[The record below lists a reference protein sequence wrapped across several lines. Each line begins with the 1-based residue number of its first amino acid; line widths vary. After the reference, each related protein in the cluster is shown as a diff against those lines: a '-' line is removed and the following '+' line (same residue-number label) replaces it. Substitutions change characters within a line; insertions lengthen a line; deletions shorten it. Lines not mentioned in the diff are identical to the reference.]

1 MTFLDA
7 YMGDLLTSGLT
18 GSAAVGDATKT
29 LVLVETVVIVVVSV
43 LVTNF
48 ATGLFA
54 EMMSDEGWD
63 VAAVTGAPDDAP
75 AQGGTG
81 DGGAE
86 PDDSE
91 GGSVGRS
98 GTSRVLPVTRDRGD

>member
-1 MTFLDA
+1 
-7 YMGDLLTSGLT
+7 MGDLLTSGLT

-63 VAAVTGAPDDAP
+63 VAAVSGAPDDAP
-75 AQGGTG
+75 AQGGNG
-81 DGGAE
+81 AGGAE
-86 PDDSE
+86 PE
-91 GGSVGRS
+91 GGASVGS
-98 GTSRVLPVTRDRGD
+98 GTSGVLPQDTGD

>member
-63 VAAVTGAPDDAP
+63 VTAVTGAPDDSAP
-75 AQGGTG
+75 AQGVTG
-81 DGGAE
+81 AGGAE
-86 PDDSE
+86 PE
-91 GGSVGRS
+91 GDSVGS
-98 GTSRVLPVTRDRGD
+98 GTSGVLPQDTGD